1 MESTQPREVP
11 MTGTGTAKS
20 SLSNLSALGR
30 QTSQM
35 SHPIS
40 RQTSSATNPEGREVA
55 MPPRLATS
63 LAEPSLSGLHPSTPG
78 STTTSLSV
86 GGYPASSDRTTGRS
100 AAATSLSGAGNSLGS
115 GALSSLGPSRAAE
128 LDMALEELRGTQE
141 APPRPF
147 RAPPPFYWVPTPASI
162 GEFEVSGACGEVV
175 TKIGDYQD
183 ENSAL
188 PIAGTMRMAKGGLYI
203 WTLQVV
209 RQSPHRPNMQF
220 GVQGAGH
227 ARPWRLVSSGRC
239 SRSRDEGP
247 WVARPG
253 GDKVVSEGDFVHCE
267 ADFRGLDGPI
277 GSFAFA
283 INNGPFETAF
293 EDIPLTDGPLF
304 PVVSMGGDGTTCRL
318 CGDS

>member
-1 MESTQPREVP
+1 MTVPSSMPMASSLLGTSTLRSASPLETMQRGEAPQA
-11 MTGTGTAKS
+11 TAKS
-20 SLSNLSALGR
+20 SGAGTPLSNFSGLGS
-30 QTSQM
+30 QTSPGLSQQQI
-35 SHPIS
+35 SQEPS
-40 RQTSSATNPEGREVA
+40 RQTSTVTNPEPEV
-55 MPPRLATS
+55 
-63 LAEPSLSGLHPSTPG
+63 SGSPFSN
-78 STTTSLSV
+78 
-86 GGYPASSDRTTGRS
+86 ARTTGRS

-115 GALSSLGPSRAAE
+115 GALSSLGPSRVSE

-209 RQSPHRPNMQF
+209 RQSPHRPNIQF

-239 SRSRDEGP
+239 SRSRDESP

-304 PVVSMGGDGTTCRL
+304 PVVSMGGDGSTCRL